1 MIENFH
7 PDIIGIAN
15 PDTNF
20 DGSLV
25 RRIKEVFTENPD
37 YAVLTGFQ
45 TNAAGKIG
53 RHPFWENF
61 GTPDA
66 ICRSVLWDV
75 FVKPFMS
82 LTKKPPRY
90 AAYVQSVRNSPKI
103 PYEVWAVEGSLFFVM
118 TEDFVKAGMFDEKVF
133 LYFEEDILA
142 FKLCCLGRK
151 TGVVNDTSFIHQ
163 HVSADPDPIK
173 QIDSGMRFIRRS
185 GCSLRYYFCNYVTDS
200 KILHALFSCLLF
212 LRRAKAEILCILRK
226 GVYHAKRFITPRNI

>member
-226 GVYHAKRFITPRNI
+226 GVCHAKRFITPRNI